1 MRQTIDY
8 NDNLFD
14 IGAGESYN
22 VINHG
27 YNITDSATIETND
40 QNI

>member
-1 MRQTIDY
+1 MKQTIDY

-14 IGAGESYN
+14 YGVGESYN
-22 VINHG
+22 VINPG
-27 YNITDSATIETND
+27 YNTIHSATIETND